1 LTGTSYVSGV
11 LDKATL
17 STAGVFLSATT
28 TGGSTYLYRIDGST
42 LAATE
47 IQDVMTGSI
56 GTAVEDDNNLYYL
69 VLTPGAS
76 STTILTFNQ
85 VALTGGTP
93 KLLYTAPAFVA
104 DSATAIT
111 SYQLVGSNDSVLAF
125 YYSFAPFTSGVL
137 DPTKAT
143 ATIYTVPVGT
153 KTTTPTT
160 LAAYPAGNILEDVF
174 LSAPSGSGLSASVL
188 FAAVRNATGS
198 IAAPTIAYSA
208 VSIPLDGGTA
218 PAPIADSVYL
228 PLAVISLRLAD
239 SVWQVT
245 GITDK
250 NGGFGGGTANEV
262 NVSTLAD
269 TPFTTTGGG
278 NYVFS
283 AGFSGVLEA
292 ISSNNTA
299 IGLFLNES
307 AVISS
312 GATLQEIG
320 VAADLTSHFLYPV
333 VLKNTYVAPY

>member
-1 LTGTSYVSGV
+1 
-11 LDKATL
+11 
-17 STAGVFLSATT
+17 
-28 TGGSTYLYRIDGST
+28 
-42 LAATE
+42 
-47 IQDVMTGSI
+47 MTGSI
-56 GTAVEDDNNLYYL
+56 GTIAVQDDNNLYYL

-76 STTILTFNQ
+76 STTIATFNQ

-93 KLLYTAPAFVA
+93 KLLYTAPAFVL
-104 DSATAIT
+104 DSATALA
-111 SYQLVGSNDSVLAF
+111 SYQLIGSNDCVLAF
-125 YYSFAPFTSGVL
+125 DYYTDPFTSGVL

-153 KTTTPTT
+153 TTTTPTT
-160 LAAYPAGNILEDVF
+160 LANYPAGDIAGPMCSCLRPAAAAF
-174 LSAPSGSGLSASVL
+174 PASVL
-188 FAAVRNATGS
+188 FATVRNATGS
-198 IAAPTIAYSA
+198 IAAPTINYSA
-208 VSIPLDGGTA
+208 VSIPLNGGTA

-228 PLAVISLRLAD
+228 PLSVISLRLSN

-250 NGGFGGGTANEV
+250 NGGFGGGTANSV
-262 NVSTLAD
+262 DVSSLAD

-283 AGFSGVLEA
+283 AGFSGELEA
-292 ISSNNTA
+292 ISSNNIA

-320 VAADLTSHFLYPV
+320 VAADLTSNFLYPI
-333 VLKNTYVAPY
+333 VA